1 MTGVLTLKT
10 LTFGVVGVLTIT
22 VFALSLVSLR
32 KEYRSGQSLT
42 GLFPLALIIAI
53 FGILIVLLTASA

>member
-1 MTGVLTLKT
+1 LS
-10 LTFGVVGVLTIT
+10 FGVVGLLTIT

-32 KEYRSGQSLT
+32 KEYRSGQPLT

-53 FGILIVLLTASA
+53 FCILIALLTASA